1 MVRVEAR
8 DAKVV
13 ACVADRLRLLT
24 GPLLAGHELLVHLV
38 GNSLFEG
45 LIFLSFLFAAGFYFD
60 LQLLAKN
67 L

>member
-8 DAKVV
+8 NAKVV
-13 ACVADRLRLLT
+13 ACVADRLGLLT
-24 GPLLAGHELLVHLV
+24 GPLPAGDELLVHLV

-45 LIFLSFLFAAGFYFD
+45 LIFLCFLFAARFYFD
-60 LQLLAKN
+60 LKLFAKN